1 MQNLWNEEEAKQY
14 SRSDLAMRVY
24 TSRLLGRNADL
35 VLHGGGNTSVKSS
48 ITNIFGEEE
57 EILFVK
63 GSGWDLKTIEE
74 PGFSPARL
82 KVLQRLGE
90 LPEMTDTDMTRELKA
105 SMTNPG
111 APAPSV
117 EAILHAL
124 IPLKYVDHT
133 HTDAVVAI
141 SNTSNGEDILRELY
155 GDSVLILPYVMPG
168 FILAQQ
174 VYEATKGIDW
184 DGLEGIVLLHH
195 GLFTFHDDAKTS
207 YDNMIDLVS
216 TAEDYLKQQQ
226 AFDALA
232 KGSYTASAEDCLAL
246 AQARQKASELFAHP
260 MLAKWKRDEL
270 SVGYSSLDNIEDI
283 ARRGPVTPDHTLHTK
298 RVAAVFDQD
307 LPAAIESFRADYLRY
322 FDKNTD
328 GNLTC
333 LDTAPR
339 FAVWKNKGCVV
350 FGQNAKRVGVISD
363 ILDHTLKAVQWG
375 EALGGW
381 QALSEKDIF
390 DLEYWELEQAK
401 LKLAPSRAEFDGKV
415 AIVSGAASG
424 IGKAC
429 VEELLSRGAAVAA
442 MDIDPAVEEQFNAGN
457 AQGIVCD
464 ITDDESIRAAIVE
477 CVAAF
482 GGIDIL
488 VCNAGAFPPGT
499 KIEEM
504 DSAALDESMR
514 LNFNGHIS
522 MMRECVP
529 FLKLGFD
536 PTVILMASKNVAAPG
551 PGVGA
556 YSAAKAALTQM
567 GRVAAMEMGGDGI
580 RVNML
585 HPNAVFDTGVWTE
598 EVLQE
603 RATHYGLSIEEYK
616 TNNVLK
622 TEITSKDV
630 ATLVCAMAG
639 AVFSKTTGAQI
650 PIDGGNDRVI

>member
-14 SRSDLAMRVY
+14 SHSDLAMRVY

-35 VLHGGGNTSVKSS
+35 VLHGGGNTSVKST

-63 GSGWDLKTIEE
+63 GSGWDLRTIEE
-74 PGFSPARL
+74 PGFSPSRL
-82 KVLQRLGE
+82 NVLQRLGE
-90 LPEMTDTDMTRELKA
+90 LPEMTDTEMTRELKA
-105 SMTNPG
+105 SMTNPE

-133 HTDAVVAI
+133 HADAVVAI
-141 SNTSNGEDILRELY
+141 SNTADGEEILKELY
-155 GDSVLILPYVMPG
+155 GDSVITLPYVMPG

-174 VYEATKGIDW
+174 VFEAAKGVDW
-184 DGLEGIVLLHH
+184 NKLEGIVLLHH
-195 GLFTFHDDAKTS
+195 GLFTFHDDAKVS
-207 YDNMIDLVS
+207 YDNMIKLVS
-216 TAEDYLKQQQ
+216 QAEDYLKEQK

-232 KGSYTASAEDCLAL
+232 QGSYTASKEDCLAL
-246 AQARQKASELFAHP
+246 AQARHKASELFAYP

-270 SVGYSSLDNIEDI
+270 SVGYSTLDNIEDI
-283 ARRGPVTPDHTLHTK
+283 ACRGPVTPDHALHTK
-298 RVAAVFDQD
+298 RVAAIFDQE
-307 LPAAIESFRADYLRY
+307 LPADIERFKADYLEY
-322 FDKNTD
+322 FNENTD

-350 FGQNAKRVGVISD
+350 FGQNAKRMGVVSN
-363 ILDHTLKAVQWG
+363 ILNHTLKAVQWG

-381 QALSEKDIF
+381 KALSEKDIF

-401 LKLAPSRAEFDGKV
+401 LKLAPGRAEFD
-415 AIVSGAASG
+415 VS
-424 IGKAC
+424 K
-429 VEELLSRGAAVAA
+429 GAAVAA
-442 MDIDPAVEEQFNAGN
+442 MDINPAIEEQFNAGN
-457 AQGIVCD
+457 AKGIVCD
-464 ITDDESIRAAIVE
+464 ITNDESIRAAIIE

-488 VCNAGAFPPGT
+488 ICNAGAFPPSV

-504 DSAALDESMR
+504 ESATLDKSMQ

-522 MMRECVP
+522 MMRDCVP
-529 FLKLGFD
+529 FLKLGFG
-536 PTVILMASKNVAAPG
+536 PTVILMASKNVPAPG
-551 PGVGA
+551 PGAGA

-567 GRVAAMEMGGDGI
+567 GRVAAMELGGDGI

-585 HPNAVFDTGVWTE
+585 HPNAVFDTGIWTE
-598 EVLQE
+598 EVLE
-603 RATHYGLSIEEYK
+603 KRASQYGLSIEDYK

-630 ATLVCAMAG
+630 ATLVCTLASA
-639 AVFSKTTGAQI
+639 AFSKTTGTQI
-650 PIDGGNDRVI
+650 PIDGGNERVI

>member
-14 SRSDLAMRVY
+14 SHSDLAMRVY
-24 TSRLLGRNADL
+24 TSRLLGGNADL
-35 VLHGGGNTSVKSS
+35 VLHGGGNTSVKSF

-74 PGFSPARL
+74 SGFSPSRL
-82 KVLQRLGE
+82 KVLQRLGQ
-90 LPEMTDTDMTRELKA
+90 LPEMTDTEMTRELKA

-111 APAPSV
+111 APTPSV
-117 EAILHAL
+117 EALLHAL

-141 SNTSNGEDILRELY
+141 SNTANGEEILKELY
-155 GDSVLILPYVMPG
+155 GDSVLILPYIMPG
-168 FILAQQ
+168 FVLAQQ

-184 DGLEGIVLLHH
+184 NGLEGIVLLHH

-207 YDNMIDLVS
+207 YNNMIRLV
-216 TAEDYLKQQQ
+216 TKAEDYLEQQE

-232 KGSYTASAEDCLAL
+232 KGSYTASEEDCLAL
-246 AQARQKASELFAHP
+246 AQARQKASEMFAYP
-260 MLAKWKRDEL
+260 MLAKWKQDEL
-270 SVGYSSLDNIEDI
+270 SVGYSTLENIEDI
-283 ARRGPVTPDHTLHTK
+283 ACRGPVTPDHALHTK
-298 RVAAVFDQD
+298 RVAAIFDQE
-307 LPAAIESFRADYLRY
+307 LPANIERFKADYLEY
-322 FDKNTD
+322 FDKNAD

-350 FGQNAKRVGVISD
+350 FGQNAKRMGVISD

-381 QALSEKDIF
+381 KALPEKDIF

-401 LKLAPSRAEFDGKV
+401 LKLAPNRAEFDGKV
-415 AIVSGAASG
+415 AIVTGAASG

-429 VEELLSRGAAVAA
+429 VEGLLSRGACVAA
-442 MDIDPAVEEQFNAGN
+442 MDINPAIEEQFNAGN
-457 AQGIVCD
+457 AKGIVCD

-488 VCNAGAFPPGT
+488 VSNAGAFPPGA
-499 KIEEM
+499 KIEELE
-504 DSAALDESMR
+504 SAALEKSMQ
-514 LNFNGHIS
+514 LNFNGHIG

-536 PTVILMASKNVAAPG
+536 PTVILMASKNVPAPG
-551 PGVGA
+551 PGAGA

-567 GRVAAMEMGGDGI
+567 GRVAAMELGADGI

-585 HPNAVFDTGVWTE
+585 HPNAVYDTGVWTE
-598 EVLQE
+598 EVLHE
-603 RATHYGLSIEEYK
+603 RAAHYGLSIEEYK

-630 ATLVCAMAG
+630 ATLVCTMAG
-639 AVFSKTTGAQI
+639 AAFSKTTGAQI

>member
-1 MQNLWNEEEAKQY
+1 MQNLWNVEEAKQY
-14 SRSDLAMRVY
+14 SHSDLAMRVY

-63 GSGWDLKTIEE
+63 
-74 PGFSPARL
+74 
-82 KVLQRLGE
+82 
-90 LPEMTDTDMTRELKA
+90 TRELKA

-141 SNTSNGEDILRELY
+141 SNTANGEDILQELY

-168 FILAQQ
+168 FVLAQQ

-184 DGLEGIVLLHH
+184 NGLEGIVLLHH

-207 YDNMIDLVS
+207 YDNMINLVS

-232 KGSYTASAEDCLAL
+232 KGSYAASADDCLAL

-260 MLAKWKRDEL
+260 MLAKWKRDER
-270 SVGYSSLDNIEDI
+270 SVGYSALENIEDI
-283 ARRGPVTPDHTLHTK
+283 AGRGPVTPDHTLHTK

-322 FDKNTD
+322 FEKNTD

-363 ILDHTLKAVQWG
+363 IVDHTLKAVQWG

-415 AIVSGAASG
+415 ALVSGAASG

-442 MDIDPAVEEQFNAGN
+442 VDIDPAVEEQFNAGN

-536 PTVILMASKNVAAPG
+536 PTVI
-551 PGVGA
+551 
-556 YSAAKAALTQM
+556 
-567 GRVAAMEMGGDGI
+567 
-580 RVNML
+580 
-585 HPNAVFDTGVWTE
+585 
-598 EVLQE
+598 
-603 RATHYGLSIEEYK
+603 
-616 TNNVLK
+616 
-622 TEITSKDV
+622 
-630 ATLVCAMAG
+630 
-639 AVFSKTTGAQI
+639 
-650 PIDGGNDRVI
+650 

>member
-1 MQNLWNEEEAKQY
+1 MQNLWNEEEAEQY
-14 SRSDLAMRVY
+14 SHSDLAMRVY
-24 TSRLLGRNADL
+24 TSRLLGRNVDL

-74 PGFSPARL
+74 SGFSPSRL

-90 LPEMTDTDMTRELKA
+90 LPEMTDMAMTRELKA

-124 IPLKYVDHT
+124 VPLKYVDHT
-133 HTDAVVAI
+133 HADAVVAI
-141 SNTSNGEDILRELY
+141 SNTANGEDILRELY
-155 GDSVLILPYVMPG
+155 GVSVLILPYIMPG

-174 VYEATKGIDW
+174 VFEATKGTDW
-184 DGLEGIVLLHH
+184 SSLEGIVLLHH
-195 GLFTFHDDAKTS
+195 GLFTFHDEAKTS
-207 YDNMIDLVS
+207 YDNMIKLVS
-216 TAEDYLKQQQ
+216 KAEDHLKQQE
-226 AFDALA
+226 AFDAPA
-232 KGSYTASAEDCLAL
+232 KGSYAASKEDCMAL
-246 AQARQKASELFAHP
+246 AQARQKASELFAYP

-270 SVGYSSLDNIEDI
+270 SVGYSALENIEDI
-283 ARRGPVTPDHTLHTK
+283 ALRGPVTPDHTLHTK
-298 RVAAVFDQD
+298 RVAAIFDQD
-307 LPAAIESFRADYLRY
+307 LPAEIEGFRAEYLRY
-322 FDKNTD
+322 FERNTD

-350 FGQNAKRVGVISD
+350 FGQNTKRLGVISD

-375 EALGGW
+375 ESLGGW
-381 QALSEKDIF
+381 KALSEKDIF

-401 LKLAPSRAEFDGKV
+401 LKLSPSRAEFDGKV
-415 AIVSGAASG
+415 AIVTGAASG

-429 VEELLSRGAAVAA
+429 VEKLLSRGAAVTA
-442 MDIDPAVEEQFNAGN
+442 MDINPAIEEQFDSGN
-457 AQGIVCD
+457 AKGIVCD

-482 GGIDIL
+482 GGVDIL
-488 VCNAGAFPPGT
+488 VCNAGAFPPGAR
-499 KIEEM
+499 IEEM
-504 DSAALDESMR
+504 ETAALDESMQ
-514 LNFNGHIS
+514 LNFSGHIS

-536 PTVILMASKNVAAPG
+536 PTVVLVASKNVPAPG
-551 PGVGA
+551 PGAGA

-585 HPNAVFDTGVWTE
+585 HPDAVFDTGVWTE
-598 EVLQE
+598 DVLQK

-616 TNNVLK
+616 TKNVLK

-630 ATLVCAMAG
+630 ATLVCTMAG
-639 AVFSKTTGAQI
+639 AAFSKTTGAQI